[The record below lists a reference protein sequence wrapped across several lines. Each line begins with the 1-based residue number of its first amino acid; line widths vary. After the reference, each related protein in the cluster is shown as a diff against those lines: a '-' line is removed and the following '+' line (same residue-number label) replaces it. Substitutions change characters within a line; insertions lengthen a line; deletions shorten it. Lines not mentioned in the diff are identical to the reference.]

1 MFLTKGSK
9 QHQGSDLMDSRKA
22 MSRLLEIKPFG
33 IVSVLDYKSQ
43 SLENL
48 LLPL

>member
-22 MSRLLEIKPFG
+22 MSRSLEIKPCR
-33 IVSVLDYKSQ
+33 ILALLDYKS
-43 SLENL
+43 
-48 LLPL
+48 